1 MSDPKRQKTS
11 SSSAEFVS
19 VKLGQGGLLEASG
32 TAGPNEV
39 TMELSGMSAESKTRA
54 DELVKQLEAKRRARS
69 MAVPTNDYD
78 VKRRLRQLG
87 EPITY
92 FGEGPANRRERL
104 PGLLAQIAVDAASG
118 IENDKVLRFA
128 EIVKEGDGDLDLSL
142 SDARVHKKAYDTDGS
157 AALLNSRVE
166 MFQFSIPRARKRLL
180 AAKRRR
186 ANMTKEIMANLDKE
200 YADRAVSLR
209 SFVNTTSQIG
219 CGRPIS
225 SCSFSSDSSRL
236 ATASWSGI
244 GKIWSVP
251 DSALLCTLRGH
262 EDRISDI
269 RYHPHA
275 RVTVGQEL
283 SVATAGVDG
292 ALCLWSLNDIEKNAA
307 KKMDTAKLQG
317 HEDRLSRIEF
327 HPSGNY
333 IASTSYDATWRLWD
347 LTLQQELLCQDGH
360 AVGVYGLAFQGD
372 GSLMATGDIGGVCH
386 VWDLRTG
393 KSIATL
399 DGHVDNILSMDFSP
413 NGHTLATGSCDNS
426 VRIWDLRKRRCIYTI
441 LAHSKLIS
449 NVRYHPNNEDF
460 LLTSSYD
467 QTVKIWSARDYQLI
481 KSLRGHEDRVMRVEM
496 SPDGKML
503 SSTSFDRTWKLWMAD
518 EA

>member
-1 MSDPKRQKTS
+1 
-11 SSSAEFVS
+11 
-19 VKLGQGGLLEASG
+19 
-32 TAGPNEV
+32 
-39 TMELSGMSAESKTRA
+39 
-54 DELVKQLEAKRRARS
+54 
-69 MAVPTNDYD
+69 
-78 VKRRLRQLG
+78 
-87 EPITY
+87 
-92 FGEGPANRRERL
+92 
-104 PGLLAQIAVDAASG
+104 
-118 IENDKVLRFA
+118 
-128 EIVKEGDGDLDLSL
+128 
-142 SDARVHKKAYDTDGS
+142 
-157 AALLNSRVE
+157 
-166 MFQFSIPRARKRLL
+166 
-180 AAKRRR
+180 
-186 ANMTKEIMANLDKE
+186 MTKEIMANLDKE

-307 KKMDTAKLQG
+307 KKMDTGDDMKVETVDGADAGVKKEKSGKGEQNNDEEEKVPHVKPLAKLQG